1 MALRVL
7 IVDDAPAMRL
17 YIRRTLQMSGL
28 ALSAVFEA
36 GDGKEGI
43 AVLEREHLQGAG
55 IDLVFT
61 DINMPV
67 MNGEEFVTQLQ
78 LEERLREVPVLVI
91 STDATKTR
99 VLRLRELGARG
110 YISKPCA
117 PEMIRLKVEQILGR
131 DYAAALC

>member
-78 LEERLREVPVLVI
+78 LEER
-91 STDATKTR
+91 
-99 VLRLRELGARG
+99 
-110 YISKPCA
+110 
-117 PEMIRLKVEQILGR
+117 
-131 DYAAALC
+131 

>member
-55 IDLVFT
+55 ID
-61 DINMPV
+61 
-67 MNGEEFVTQLQ
+67 
-78 LEERLREVPVLVI
+78 
-91 STDATKTR
+91 
-99 VLRLRELGARG
+99 
-110 YISKPCA
+110 
-117 PEMIRLKVEQILGR
+117 
-131 DYAAALC
+131 

>member
-78 LEERLREVPVLVI
+78 QEERLREVPVLVI

-110 YISKPCA
+110 YISTPCA